1 MYDETT
7 YIYQEFQKHF
17 AEKKEE
23 PLILYGIGKNTGE
36 LLPKIQDYHIVGLM
50 DRKKKEGSIW
60 GKPILDYK
68 DVLALNVKNI
78 VIIARP
84 AVIGVI
90 YHRIA
95 EFCRQNG
102 ILVYDVRGNDLSQV
116 YVNQEN
122 DIPYFQLSFEDLR
135 KEATKHE
142 VISFD
147 VFDTLI
153 MRKVLYPTDIFSI
166 VERKK
171 PFPGFAPLRIEGER
185 QLYEEKRNPTFQ
197 EIYDRIQQS
206 GGISEA
212 DRIELQELEL
222 AVETEFMVPRK
233 RMLELFNSIKG
244 RKKIYLISDMYLPK
258 KVIAE
263 LLKKCGYEGY
273 DELYVSCE
281 KRTSKN
287 EALFEMYLEDRKR
300 DGYEGHNC
308 LHIGDNEVAD
318 FRSARAAGLDAFQIM
333 GARELL
339 ESSSYRSLLA
349 SDLNFM
355 DHLAMGLLCEKAFQ
369 DPFILSGTK
378 GRMKVE
384 CLHDF
389 AYMLIAPMV
398 FYFTVWLMQ
407 QVQRFGC
414 DYVLYPSRDAYLIEK
429 LCHEI
434 CKEQKEEKF
443 PKGEYF
449 YTSRRAVLAAA
460 VWNEKDISHVAGMD
474 FWGSIRQLLR
484 KRFHV
489 DADGGAEEIRA
500 EDSEMLKRYLKRYQQ
515 DILKQSAKERDSYVR
530 YISQTGVPEHKKIAF
545 IDFVAA
551 GKVQNGLEKLV
562 PEKEFLGFYFL
573 RREPNTGE
581 IDRDIKVETYF
592 PSKGAFEIDL
602 NVYKYYLFLEMVLT
616 SPEPTFDFMG
626 DDGRINFMEETRTKE
641 HREIVGEIQE
651 SILEYAKEFSGLY
664 PDLLH
669 TPVSQN
675 VPDMILGFLDK
686 EYTSL
691 DLQEV
696 TSLVLTDEFLSQTF
710 NIFQV

>member
-197 EIYDRIQQS
+197 EIYDRIQQL

-460 VWNEKDISHVAGMD
+460 VWNAS
-474 FWGSIRQLLR
+474 
-484 KRFHV
+484 
-489 DADGGAEEIRA
+489 
-500 EDSEMLKRYLKRYQQ
+500 
-515 DILKQSAKERDSYVR
+515 
-530 YISQTGVPEHKKIAF
+530 
-545 IDFVAA
+545 
-551 GKVQNGLEKLV
+551 
-562 PEKEFLGFYFL
+562 
-573 RREPNTGE
+573 
-581 IDRDIKVETYF
+581 
-592 PSKGAFEIDL
+592 
-602 NVYKYYLFLEMVLT
+602 
-616 SPEPTFDFMG
+616 
-626 DDGRINFMEETRTKE
+626 
-641 HREIVGEIQE
+641 
-651 SILEYAKEFSGLY
+651 
-664 PDLLH
+664 
-669 TPVSQN
+669 
-675 VPDMILGFLDK
+675 
-686 EYTSL
+686 
-691 DLQEV
+691 
-696 TSLVLTDEFLSQTF
+696 
-710 NIFQV
+710 